1 MSVLLCLSGEL
12 EVQVVERLGTLLPP
26 IEVTRRCA
34 DMTELVACA
43 QAGLGTVAVVDDID
57 LVDASEL
64 RACGLQIVGVLRT
77 LNPACAREV
86 GCDAVASPFA
96 DDVVACLQNLGER
109 PGRER
114 TVEDGRVAVKSRA
127 VEDGAD
133 DEPGNSL
140 TTTASRHLESG
151 ARSDADADLE
161 RALGGA
167 SAGDDGFGGEL
178 DDGQVASREELTWRE
193 GAEVS
198 RPRSSRG
205 KVIAV
210 WGTGGSPGR
219 SCVARDL
226 AHTLG
231 ERGRTL
237 LIDADIHHPS
247 LAQLLALDQ
256 ETSAIVAVARAINM
270 GEKSPEAIKGAS
282 VEIATFDFLPGLN
295 AGHRWREIPRPVADR
310 LWEMARERWDYVV
323 VDCAAEA
330 EPQGYGFEMERD
342 GLTLSLLESADDVLI
357 VGRAGPVGLRRL
369 VDHVARAVE
378 LGVADPYVVVTRT
391 GRHPMFTQAASAEV
405 LAPYGIHRFSTIRD
419 DREHMVNAEC
429 RGLTVLEVAANS
441 GVAND
446 IAELARR
453 FVRENEVVAGKK
465 WGVTAK
471 KWGARLPRGVKVK
484 GVAGEALKRAD
495 VGPGGNQ
502 DGEQIE
508 ESKAARRAKVGKNW
522 WFKWRHGADSAVVG
536 AERSAKHPLA

>member
-77 LNPACAREV
+77 LNPASAREV

-310 LWEMARERWDYVV
+310 LWEMVRERWDYVV

-405 LAPYGIHRFSTIRD
+405 LAPYGIHRFSTIRE
-419 DREHMVNAEC
+419 DRERMINAEC

-465 WGVTAK
+465 WGITAK
-471 KWGARLPRGVKVK
+471 KWGVRLPRGVKMK
-484 GVAGEALKRAD
+484 AVAGEALKRAD

-522 WFKWRHGADSAVVG
+522 WFKWRHGADSVVVD
-536 AERSAKHPLA
+536 AEVAGTHPLA